1 MDAPKRRWF
10 DDAAGPIVRPYAV
23 SRGRTR
29 GSGEML
35 DLLAVVVGRAPA
47 RSDRLWLDPEHV
59 RLLNLCRRPVT
70 VADLASDV
78 GLPLGVVRVL
88 LGDLQHR
95 GLITVRPSQ
104 TRAYAHDERILRTVL
119 NELYTL

>member
-1 MDAPKRRWF
+1 MTASKRRWF
-10 DDAAGPIVRPYAV
+10 DDAAGPVVRPYAV

-29 GSGEML
+29 SYGETL

-47 RSDRLWLDPEHV
+47 RADRRWLDPEHL
-59 RLLNLCRRPVT
+59 RLLGLCRRPMT
-70 VADLASDV
+70 VADLAADV

-88 LGDLQHR
+88 LGDLR
-95 GLITVRPSQ
+95 YWGLISVRPPD
-104 TRAYAHDERILRTVL
+104 TRSYAHDERILRTVL